1 MTKKF
6 HLPPSLLDE
15 SLLLDI
21 IEYLPAGVFAKD
33 QDNDFRFV
41 IWNSEMERI
50 FANQRSDMLGK
61 NDYDFFMPA
70 EADYYRATDTGVMAG
85 GTVIDIPQ
93 ERVNT
98 SKGEIIAHTIKVPVT
113 LRDGRRIL
121 LGILEDITDKVH
133 SKQQIEHYQSHLESL
148 VENRTREL
156 RILASTD
163 MFTQLSNRTHF
174 FETLNQYINTQSS
187 TPLSLIYLDLD
198 RFKLINDTYGHDFG
212 DEILTIFG
220 NRLLSLREQVINIA
234 RIGGDEFAILVNA
247 SIESKHVDAICQK
260 ISHIF
265 DEKIHLNQRTYSI
278 GGSMGLCGYPQDAL
292 NARQMLQRADMAMY
306 HTKYGKQQRKWA
318 RFSDQMQSQ
327 SLRELEIEQ
336 GLKYA
341 IQNRELFV
349 LYQPQFSAADPTL
362 MLGMEA
368 LVRWNSPSL
377 GLVPP
382 SVFIPISEIT
392 GFIHQ
397 ISDFVMNQVCK
408 DLTEVIALGF
418 DAPRISINFSATE
431 LDENTAQ
438 RIESILEFYQ
448 LPPSLFTIEITENS
462 KIKGHQS
469 IFKQLRPLRARGM
482 RISIDDFGT
491 GYSSLAYISE
501 LEIDE
506 IKIDQSFVQSA
517 LDNPKHESIVKAII
531 GIGQAFGYKIIAEG
545 VETAAQLTALQQYDD
560 LTVQGFLFS
569 HPVKISAT
577 EQYFTRH
584 TPQM

>member
-1 MTKKF
+1 MVKTF
-6 HLPPSLLDE
+6 CLPPSLLDE

-21 IEYLPAGVFAKD
+21 IEHLPAGVFAKD
-33 QDNDFRFV
+33 QDDDFRFV

-61 NDYDFFMPA
+61 NDYDFFRPD
-70 EADYYRATDTGVMAG
+70 EADYYRATDISVMAG
-85 GTVIDIPQ
+85 GVVIDIPQ

-121 LGILEDITDKVH
+121 LGILEDITEKVR
-133 SKQQIEHYQSHLESL
+133 SKLQIEHYQSHLESL
-148 VENRTREL
+148 VEDRTREL

-163 MFTQLSNRTHF
+163 MLTQLSNRTHF
-174 FETLNQYINTQSS
+174 FETLNRHIESQST

-212 DEILTIFG
+212 DEILTVLG
-220 NRLLSLREQVINIA
+220 NRLSALREHVINIA
-234 RIGGDEFAILVNA
+234 RIGGDEFAILVET
-247 SIESKHVDAICQK
+247 SIDSTQIDVICQL
-260 ISHIF
+260 IVQIF
-265 DEKIHLNQRTYSI
+265 DEEIHLNQRSYAI

-306 HTKYGKQQRKWA
+306 HTKHGNQQQKWL

-341 IQNRELFV
+341 IPNRELFV
-349 LYQPQFSAADPTL
+349 LYQPQFSAADPTQ

-368 LVRWNSPSL
+368 LVRWNSPHL
-377 GLVPP
+377 GLVSP
-382 SVFIPISEIT
+382 SVFIPVAEIT
-392 GFIHQ
+392 GLIHQ
-397 ISDFVMNQVCK
+397 ISDFVMERVCQ
-408 DLTEVIALGF
+408 DLSALIANGF
-418 DAPRISINFSATE
+418 EAPRVSINFSAME

-438 RIESILEFYQ
+438 RIESILERHR
-448 LPPSLFTIEITENS
+448 LSPALFTIEITENA
-462 KIKGHQS
+462 KIKGHKR
-469 IFKQLRPLRARGM
+469 IFQKLRPLRERGM

-517 LDNPKHESIVKAII
+517 LDNQKHESIVKAII
-531 GIGQAFGYKIIAEG
+531 GIGQAFGYQIIAEG
-545 VETAAQLTALQQYDD
+545 VETAAQLTALQQYED
-560 LTVQGFLFS
+560 LAVQGFLFS
-569 HPVKISAT
+569 HPIKISAT
-577 EQYFTRH
+577 EQYISKKTLL
-584 TPQM
+584 M